1 MPKKRK
7 KQDLTGCLMSLD
19 NIQLPSFLLSD
30 LFGKSLY
37 RLKSDTSKKNSGTIS
52 FLGDNIKKICILVH
66 SPGVIYLPDEDL
78 NFLLGIL
85 TACKISMAD
94 IALVN
99 ISNHEGL
106 TYEDITNQFAAEKI
120 FLFGIDTETIK
131 LPLKFPHYQLQHFN
145 DQVYLSSV
153 PLHKLQTNKQEKVK
167 LWNSLK
173 RIFSIE

>member
-1 MPKKRK
+1 
-7 KQDLTGCLMSLD
+7 MSLD

-30 LFGKSLY
+30 LFSKSLY
-37 RLKSDTSKKNSGTIS
+37 DLKAGASKNLAGAIS
-52 FLGDNIKKICILVH
+52 FLGDNNKKICILID
-66 SPGVIYLPDEDL
+66 SPGVIYLPDEEL
-78 NFLLGIL
+78 SFLLGIL

-99 ISNHEGL
+99 ISNHKGL
-106 TYEDITNQFAAEKI
+106 TYEDITNRFAAEKV
-120 FLFGIDTETIK
+120 FLFGIDTETLK

-153 PLHKLQTNKQEKVK
+153 PLHELQTNKQEKVK